1 MTANQL
7 YEAALA
13 LMIESTATAGDYN
26 DFALPVINSLLA
38 ETFSA
43 NNALRIKAG
52 KEELAEIPML
62 NSMRDEVPYEP
73 ILLRTALPYGV
84 CAKLVID
91 DDDMGKV
98 AYYQNQYVGFVND
111 FVCTVPG
118 VVVDV
123 YGSDGE

>member
-7 YEAALA
+7 YESALA

-26 DFALPVINSLLA
+26 DFALPVINGLLA

-52 KEELAEIPML
+52 KEELKEIPTL
-62 NSMRDEVPYEP
+62 SSLLDEVEYEP
-73 ILLRTALPYGV
+73 ILLRTALPYGI
-84 CAKLVID
+84 CAKLIID

-98 AYYQNQYVGFVND
+98 AYYQNQYVGFVNEYTSA
-111 FVCTVPG
+111 VLG
-118 VVVDV
+118 VVADV
-123 YGSDGE
+123 YGSDSE